1 MKKKEKQVRDNRVEK
16 FWKVWSPSKVT
27 SRASLV
33 AQLVENLPA
42 IQKTW
47 VQSLGW
53 GDPLEGKGYPLQYSG
68 LENFVDCI
76 VHVVAKSYTW
86 LSDVQFH
93 FQGDQQGLEDT
104 GQKRQSAHRKQVNQA
119 KNSHRE
125 PKKWGKGRPYE
136 WKPSNPFQKIIPCPQ
151 EYAWGRPTSWVSN
164 QYYSSKIKPKEK
176 KKTLS
181 FKKNYL
187 F

>member
-1 MKKKEKQVRDNRVEK
+1 MRPGFSLWVGKIP
-16 FWKVWSPSKVT
+16 WK
-27 SRASLV
+27 
-33 AQLVENLPA
+33 
-42 IQKTW
+42 
-47 VQSLGW
+47 
-53 GDPLEGKGYPLQYSG
+53 GKGYPLQYSG
-68 LENFVDCI
+68 LENSVDCI

-86 LSDVQFH
+86 LSNVQFH

-104 GQKRQSAHRKQVNQA
+104 GQKRQGAHRKQVNQA

-125 PKKWGKGRPYE
+125 PKKWGKRRPYE

-176 KKTLS
+176 DTDKKVDDDGIEII
-181 FKKNYL
+181 
-187 F
+187 